1 MLWRDKVDIMH
12 ISHLLKFDVPL
23 RQFFRGQIEAVSLV
37 SNILVCVM
45 SATAHKGLVSALS
58 RTYMVLTKDTAQ
70 IAPREKYRPAS
81 MISLYTWLFT
91 SVRRN
96 DIDLGR
102 FRADQAHPCL
112 FVPIHAAM
120 TGTQIAVL

>member
-1 MLWRDKVDIMH
+1 MY
-12 ISHLLKFDVPL
+12 ISHLLEFNVPL

-37 SNILVCVM
+37 RNILVRVM
-45 SATAHKGLVSALS
+45 SVTVHKDLISALP

-70 IAPREKYRPAS
+70 IAPREKHRSAS
-81 MISLYTWLFT
+81 MVSLYTWLFT

-112 FVPIHAAM
+112 FVSIHAAT
-120 TGTQIAVL
+120 TGAQIAVL